1 MRASIGERTAVAFRI
16 DTDQNVL
23 AGRKAAI
30 KASFFQLIILDD
42 SHPLLF
48 FWELRDGQLN
58 TIRNLYRS
66 NNLCELT
73 LVVSAVWAIEILG
86 FAKVAVNKDC

>member
-23 AGRKAAI
+23 AGREAAI

-48 FWELRDGQLN
+48 FWEL
-58 TIRNLYRS
+58 
-66 NNLCELT
+66 
-73 LVVSAVWAIEILG
+73 
-86 FAKVAVNKDC
+86 